1 MGSLKSLL
9 EKVNTFDPEKTFT
22 EVLKDTD
29 KPEELIKERLNKTG
43 TRSTGEKIKTSSAEQ
58 FGKGVYMPF
67 TISEKKRKG
76 QPTDRVTLND
86 TGKFQKSFEKKILK
100 DAFTIEGDS
109 KKPDGE
115 IEDNIDFTNVLNL
128 SKDEIKELVTE
139 IKPLYIQEVRAVV
152 GL

>member
-1 MGSLKSLL
+1 MASLKSLQERL
-9 EKVNTFDPEKTFT
+9 NKFDPEKTFT
-22 EVLKDTD
+22 EVLKDTE
-29 KPEELIKERLNKTG
+29 KPEDLIKERLNKTG
-43 TRSTGEKIKTSSAEQ
+43 TRSTGEKIKTYSAEQ

-67 TISEKKRKG
+67 TIAMKKSKG